1 MKYIFLIGLVLAIPD
16 IGFCQNDSFFYKTI
30 CYDEIVKRTDT
41 SDLLLYN
48 YIYKEIDKDTI
59 SFSTNVVN
67 DSIKTIN
74 QSVLRAIDK
83 QIFLGFKYWFIP
95 YSELIKCIYLDQYK
109 FFKIKN
115 TDIHCFVAKYL
126 IVDKGTLVVYGVFEK
141 DKILFA
147 NIDWAPADKF
157 FVDFE
162 FYEIKNSGNTL
173 QIICNIENIST
184 PYGLSIIEFNPE
196 THTVTISSD
205 NSNW

>member
-1 MKYIFLIGLVLAIPD
+1 MIIPALAISE
-16 IGFCQNDSFFYKTI
+16 ICFCQNDSFFYKTI

-41 SDLLLYN
+41 TDLLLYN

-74 QSVLRAIDK
+74 QNVLTAIDK
-83 QIFLGFKYWFIP
+83 QLFLGFKYWIIP

-126 IVDKGTLVVYGVFEK
+126 IVDKG
-141 DKILFA
+141 
-147 NIDWAPADKF
+147 
-157 FVDFE
+157 
-162 FYEIKNSGNTL
+162 
-173 QIICNIENIST
+173 
-184 PYGLSIIEFNPE
+184 
-196 THTVTISSD
+196 
-205 NSNW
+205 